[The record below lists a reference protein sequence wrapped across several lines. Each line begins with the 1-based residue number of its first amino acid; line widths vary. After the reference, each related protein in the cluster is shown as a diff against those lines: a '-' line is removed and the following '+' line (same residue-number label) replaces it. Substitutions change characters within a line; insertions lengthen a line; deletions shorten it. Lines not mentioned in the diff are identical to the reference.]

1 MTGQA
6 LPPTSSSVSN
16 TETSHVPTTHLP
28 VDGTPRQIAALE
40 RPDVGSSLEVA
51 FLSSAAQLGGRKRT
65 RVRTKHWPLWN
76 RIMVEF
82 AYFLGAAQPLSPY
95 VFQFS
100 RYRPNFA
107 KTSPQNL
114 AFIRFVLLTV
124 QMSPHFSW
132 KIKMFFLI

>member
-16 TETSHVPTTHLP
+16 LETSHVPITHLP

-65 RVRTKHWPLWN
+65 RVRTKHWPLWTH
-76 RIMVEF
+76 
-82 AYFLGAAQPLSPY
+82 GDDD
-95 VFQFS
+95 
-100 RYRPNFA
+100 
-107 KTSPQNL
+107 
-114 AFIRFVLLTV
+114 TV
-124 QMSPHFSW
+124 DHG
-132 KIKMFFLI
+132 